1 LVVSRAGA
9 IPEVVGPDGQC
20 ADVVPP
26 GDTEALA
33 GALGRL
39 LDDPARREAMGRAG
53 RRRAVERYSWRA
65 AALAT
70 AQAYVEARDRQ
81 SRRGAARC

>member
-1 LVVSRAGA
+1 
-9 IPEVVGPDGQC
+9 
-20 ADVVPP
+20 
-26 GDTEALA
+26 
-33 GALGRL
+33 
-39 LDDPARREAMGRAG
+39 
-53 RRRAVERYSWRA
+53 VERYSWRA